1 MNMPTTHNN
10 YPLLRR
16 QIGSDSLVR
25 VKKLITD
32 AIEKNEEWAIN
43 FQRDSDLGS
52 LFVSINARFEFA
64 NSAWTG
70 TYENP
75 EWAAVEIQDGMW
87 TFQVTYDW
95 TESTVLADVI

>member
-16 QIGSDSLVR
+16 QLGSDSLVR

-32 AIEKNEEWAIN
+32 AIESNEEWAIN
-43 FQRDSDLGS
+43 FQRDSDFEN

-64 NSAWTG
+64 NPTVA
-70 TYENP
+70 YENP
-75 EWAAVEIQDGMW
+75 EWAYVEIQDGGW
-87 TFQVTYDW
+87 IFHVIYDW
-95 TESTVLADVI
+95 LKSTVLADVV